1 MSWWM
6 IYLWTRL
13 NVVIGFSVILMIF
26 STVGLACSISGTLW
40 CFDDEEKAFFKKTL
54 KPCLVVLIV
63 SCLSLL
69 LVPSKDYA
77 ALIYVVPK
85 MTQSETFK
93 HIAESTPEITKLG
106 LEVLQKELKELVDEK
121 KGIEQ

>member
-13 NVVIGFSVILMIF
+13 DTVIGFSIVLMVFSMICLVCSTPDIL
-26 STVGLACSISGTLW
+26 SCCS
-40 CFDDEEKAFFKKTL
+40 DAERAFFKRAI
-54 KPCLVVLIV
+54 KPCLVVFIV
-63 SCLSLL
+63 SILNLL
-69 LVPSKDYA
+69 LVPSKDDM

-85 MTQSETFK
+85 MSQSETFK

-121 KGIEQ
+121 KGDAK

>member
-13 NVVIGFSVILMIF
+13 DIVIGFSILAFII
-26 STVGLACSISGTLW
+26 SILALVCALMFATYGFEEERILAKRFYKIPLSI
-40 CFDDEEKAFFKKTL
+40 
-54 KPCLVVLIV
+54 LIV
-63 SCLSLL
+63 SILSLL
-69 LVPSKDYA
+69 LVPSKDDM

-85 MTQSETFK
+85 MAQSETFK
-93 HIAESTPEITKLG
+93 HITESTPEITKLG

-121 KGIEQ
+121 KGEIK

>member
-13 NVVIGFSVILMIF
+13 DTVIGFSILAFIISTFASFCAMMFATYGSEEERILAKRFYKIPLSIF
-26 STVGLACSISGTLW
+26 
-40 CFDDEEKAFFKKTL
+40 
-54 KPCLVVLIV
+54 IV
-63 SCLSLL
+63 SILSLL
-69 LVPSKDYA
+69 LVPSKDDM

-85 MTQSETFK
+85 MSQSETFK

-121 KGIEQ
+121 KGETK

>member
-6 IYLWTRL
+6 LYLWTRL
-13 NVVIGFSVILMIF
+13 DIVFGFSILGFIV
-26 STVGLACSISGTLW
+26 SALASFWLLMLANWGY
-40 CFDDEEKAFFKKTL
+40 DEEKTFAKRFYKIPL
-54 KPCLVVLIV
+54 SILIV
-63 SCLSLL
+63 SFLSLL
-69 LVPSKDYA
+69 LVPSKDDM

-85 MTQSETFK
+85 MAQSETFK

-121 KGIEQ
+121 KGGTK

>member
-6 IYLWTRL
+6 LYLWTRL
-13 NVVIGFSVILMIF
+13 NIVICFSAVIMIF
-26 STVGLACSISGTLW
+26 STLGLAASITGVLFG
-40 CFDDEEKAFFKKTL
+40 FDDEEKAVFKRAI

-63 SCLSLL
+63 SFLSLL
-69 LVPSKDYA
+69 LVPSKDDM

-85 MTQSETFK
+85 MAQSETFK

-106 LEVLQKELKELVDEK
+106 LEALQKELKELVDEK
-121 KGIEQ
+121 KGYIK

>member
-13 NVVIGFSVILMIF
+13 DTVIGFSILAFIISIF
-26 STVGLACSISGTLW
+26 ASFCAMMCATYGSEEERILAKRFYKIPLSI
-40 CFDDEEKAFFKKTL
+40 
-54 KPCLVVLIV
+54 LIV
-63 SCLSLL
+63 SILSLL
-69 LVPSKDYA
+69 LVPSKDDM

-85 MTQSETFK
+85 MSQSETFK

-121 KGIEQ
+121 KGEIK

>member
-13 NVVIGFSVILMIF
+13 DIVIGFSVVIMIF
-26 STVGLACSISGTLW
+26 STMGLVSSMFGALL
-40 CFDDEEKAFFKKTL
+40 CFDDEEKAFFKKMV
-54 KPCLVVLIV
+54 KPCFVVLIV
-63 SCLSLL
+63 SCLSVL
-69 LVPSKDYA
+69 LVPSKDDM

-85 MTQSETFK
+85 MAQSETFK
-93 HIAESTPEITKLG
+93 HVAESTPEITKLG

-121 KGIEQ
+121 KGVE

>member
-13 NVVIGFSVILMIF
+13 NVVIDFSMFLMIL
-26 STVGLACSISGTLW
+26 SMIGLAISIGGLLLA
-40 CFDDEEKAFFKKTL
+40 FDDKEKAFFKKGI

-63 SCLSLL
+63 SFLSVL
-69 LVPSKDYA
+69 LVPNKDDM

-85 MTQSETFK
+85 MAQSETFK
-93 HIAESTPEITKLG
+93 HITESTPEITKLG

-121 KGIEQ
+121 KGEIK